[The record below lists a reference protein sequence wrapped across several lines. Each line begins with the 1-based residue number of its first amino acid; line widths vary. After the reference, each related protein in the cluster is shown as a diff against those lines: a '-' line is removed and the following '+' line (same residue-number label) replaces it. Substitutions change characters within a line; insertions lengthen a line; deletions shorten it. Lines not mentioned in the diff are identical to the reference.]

1 MTLLTQPP
9 ETSALDKTNV
19 NEAVG
24 ALLELVLAR
33 MDKSSDQSN
42 FLPAAPEALAEP
54 SPQRGGC
61 CG

>member
-42 FLPAAPEALAEP
+42 FLPAALK
-54 SPQRGGC
+54 R
-61 CG
+61 